1 MSSAPRERSDSAGG
15 ADHHAEPTA
24 VLRLIGA
31 WLFVSL
37 PAIWGIAQV
46 VQKSRAL
53 FR

>member
-1 MSSAPRERSDSAGG
+1 MSSAPGERSDSTGG
-15 ADHHAEPTA
+15 VDRRAEATA